1 MPTYLQFEDW
11 VRANI
16 PPFDDAKIA
25 GWNEM
30 VRTREKPAEKAAEER
45 AEVGVPDLTFCEV
58 VLLNDMVDWKY
69 HHDRVRARRA
79 ARALSS

>member
-1 MPTYLQFEDW
+1 

-16 PPFDDAKIA
+16 PPYDEATRA

-30 VRTREKPAEKAAEER
+30 VRTREKAADKSAEER
-45 AEVGVPDLTFCEV
+45 AEVGVPELTFCEV

-69 HHDRVRARRA
+69 HHDRVVARRG
-79 ARALSS
+79 ARA